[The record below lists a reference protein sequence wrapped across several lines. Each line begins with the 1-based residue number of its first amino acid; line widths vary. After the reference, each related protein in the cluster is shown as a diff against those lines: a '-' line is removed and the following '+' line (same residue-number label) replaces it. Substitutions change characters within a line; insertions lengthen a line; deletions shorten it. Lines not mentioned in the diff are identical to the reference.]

1 MHLQKTDCF
10 ITPSQECLL
19 CPLPLEKVLG
29 STAYVSQG
37 RNRVG
42 RNPVAV
48 GSCSHPTRKGSGSSA
63 HKAQHWQPTRNGA
76 GLRRPCRRWPL
87 RKALLLCWGNLEK
100 CWEESAP
107 SSLTQHGH
115 KYYIFHQLW
124 SLKPAYRIFFSQQM
138 AGSSDTVCRSC
149 SHLSLVLTHS
159 VHSQHTQYW
168 EERRR
173 CSAECCEHSKLSSE
187 LLQQK
192 TPALKPWL

>member
-87 RKALLLCWGNLEK
+87 RKALRKNKAHTTLRTPLAAQKHILKVSCLPWFLKLHRHTSFSSCSTPLFPASNCWR
-100 CWEESAP
+100 ESRKMVCFPLSTKASTSDTQTDSSP
-107 SSLTQHGH
+107 S
-115 KYYIFHQLW
+115 HQLPNTW
-124 SLKPAYRIFFSQQM
+124 GTEVCSRLK
-138 AGSSDTVCRSC
+138 
-149 SHLSLVLTHS
+149 
-159 VHSQHTQYW
+159 
-168 EERRR
+168 
-173 CSAECCEHSKLSSE
+173 
-187 LLQQK
+187 
-192 TPALKPWL
+192 